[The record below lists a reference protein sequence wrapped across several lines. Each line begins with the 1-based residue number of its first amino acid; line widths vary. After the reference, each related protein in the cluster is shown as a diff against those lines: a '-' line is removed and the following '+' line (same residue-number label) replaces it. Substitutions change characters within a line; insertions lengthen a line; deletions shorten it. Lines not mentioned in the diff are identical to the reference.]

1 MQSQTLNTAQKVA
14 VVTGGSSG
22 IGLSFVTELHAAG
35 WLVYAGGR
43 DQAKLARLT
52 EQLPGVRT
60 FACDVSDRAALASA
74 ADRVA
79 AETGKIDLLISN
91 AGGLKEV
98 DFTSPDVASLEFAP
112 QLRDNLE
119 GAINL
124 VCSFL
129 PLLRKS
135 ANGRIIVVGSGYGVV
150 PTLRAPI
157 YSAAKAGLHMFA
169 KALRYQLKPTGITVT
184 EVLPPAVDTPA
195 IAHRKVP
202 KLSPAFVAQKTLEAA
217 QSGRPEV
224 YLGQTKMLPVM
235 LRIAPKFI
243 EKIAL
248 KS

>member
-14 VVTGGSSG
+14 VVSGGSSG

-52 EQLPGVRT
+52 EQFPGVRT

-112 QLRDNLE
+112 Q
-119 GAINL
+119 
-124 VCSFL
+124 
-129 PLLRKS
+129 
-135 ANGRIIVVGSGYGVV
+135 
-150 PTLRAPI
+150 
-157 YSAAKAGLHMFA
+157 
-169 KALRYQLKPTGITVT
+169 
-184 EVLPPAVDTPA
+184 
-195 IAHRKVP
+195 
-202 KLSPAFVAQKTLEAA
+202 
-217 QSGRPEV
+217 
-224 YLGQTKMLPVM
+224 
-235 LRIAPKFI
+235 
-243 EKIAL
+243 
-248 KS
+248 